1 MNVPLERSTL
11 VQLLLVSV
19 MIALLGIS
27 PRLHQVQL
35 EMDGARRAL
44 ISSSAQQASQHLA
57 NAAKYSPGRA
67 DLWELAGRYALQAG
81 DAQAAIRDLE
91 QAPPSSLSVRGLV
104 DLGDAYQQASNLK
117 AAIPAWQAALPKA
130 DASMAAELYQRLL
143 KAHRSMD
150 DYQAAIADLQALTA
164 LQPLDA
170 HLQYQ
175 LGLLLATQQP
185 ESALAHLAQAA
196 VSEASLA
203 NPVESIRRAVTNAR
217 ISDDPAYALLASGRA
232 LAAIGEWELAVEAFH
247 QATLARP
254 DYAEAWAYLGE
265 ARQHFIGKD
274 NSAPAQNGLPDLQK
288 ALVLDPKSLA
298 ANIFLALYSER
309 LGRFDQ
315 ALDVLHTAIQLDP
328 RNPVLQSELGNT
340 QALLGDLPSAL
351 ESYQGAVDLAPL
363 DPQYLRLM
371 AEFSLKYEYHV
382 REIALEAARQAVLMA
397 PHDPATLDLMGQ
409 VLIKLGDDLNAERF
423 LDQAI
428 QAAPN
433 YAPAHLHL
441 GFLYLVR
448 GDNTR
453 ASQEL
458 NLAGTLAPGS
468 PTADQS
474 KTLLQSY
481 FP

>member
-1 MNVPLERSTL
+1 MERSTL
-11 VQLLLVSV
+11 FQLLLVSV
-19 MIALLGIS
+19 LIALLGVS
-27 PRLHQVQL
+27 PRLHQAQL
-35 EMDGARRAL
+35 EMDEARKAL

-57 NAAKYSPGRA
+57 NAAKYSPGRP

-81 DAQAAIRDLE
+81 DAQTAIRNLK
-91 QAPPSSLSVRGLV
+91 QVSPSNLSVQGLV
-104 DLGDAYQQASNLK
+104 DLGDAYQQAGDMK

-130 DASMAAELYQRLL
+130 GASLAAELYQRLL
-143 KAHRSMD
+143 NAHRSMAE
-150 DYQAAIADLQALTA
+150 YQAAIADLQALTA

-170 HLQYQ
+170 LLQYQ

-185 ESALAHLAQAA
+185 EAALAHLAQAA
-196 VSEASLA
+196 ASETSLA
-203 NPVESIRRAVTNAR
+203 NPVETIRRAVTNAR
-217 ISDDPAYALLASGRA
+217 ISEDPAYTLLASGRA
-232 LAAIGEWELAVEAFH
+232 LAALGEWELAVQAFH

-274 NSAPAQNGLPDLQK
+274 TTAPVQNGLPDLQK
-288 ALVLDPKSLA
+288 ALALDPRSLA
-298 ANIFLALYSER
+298 ANIFLALYWER

-340 QALLGDLPSAL
+340 QAILGDLPSAL
-351 ESYQGAVDLAPL
+351 ESYQRARDFAPL
-363 DPQYLRLM
+363 DPTYLRLM
-371 AEFSLKYEYHV
+371 AEFSLKYEYQV
-382 REIALEAARQAVLMA
+382 REIALVAARQAVLIA
-397 PHDPATLDLMGQ
+397 PRDPPALDVMGQ
-409 VLIKLGDDLNAERF
+409 VLIKLGDNLNAERF

-428 QAAPN
+428 QADPN

-453 ASQEL
+453 ATQEL
-458 NLAGTLAPGS
+458 TLAGALAPGS
-468 PTADQS
+468 PAADQS
-474 KTLLQSY
+474 KSLLQSY